1 MEVPGH
7 YSLPLPDFFRILI
20 RQEETMQKFYY
31 PQSVAVI
38 GVSENPLN
46 LGRGIVLNMMEA
58 GYQGKIFLV
67 GPRGGKVFGKPIY
80 THIQELPEP
89 VDLVA
94 ILTPARFVPEVVA
107 ACGELGITRVVVESG
122 GFSELGEQG
131 RALEEELKGLIKRY
145 NLRLIGPNG
154 LGVINMEIG
163 LSLPFSQ
170 ITPVPR
176 RGSISVI
183 SQSGGVGMHVV
194 AWMHKEGLGLNKFLS
209 LGNKLDVQENEAL
222 AYFLEDPGT
231 EMIYLY
237 LEGLEDG
244 RGLLEVAKR
253 ASKPMFLQI
262 ANVVPETS
270 GIAMSHTASLAT
282 DEKVVEAACR
292 QGNISR
298 VLSQADFLI
307 AAKMVGQ
314 APVKGNRLV
323 ILSRSGGE
331 AVVGAYACKRWGFTL
346 PPLAPEITDF
356 IHKSSRSKII
366 KPTNPIDLGDIF
378 DFGVYSR
385 VMDHL
390 CQDPGVDAV
399 LLNHG
404 PVYDPERAEARDMAQ
419 HFVNT
424 SRSAGKPLA
433 ISVCYTLE
441 EEEYFREDLGVP
453 VFHFPG
459 QAVRGLAY
467 SRDFFLRPPA
477 DDPSVDQPGFDEE
490 RLAALLTTAA
500 ADGFLPMPQ
509 ALTLLEAVDIPVAA
523 WLVAANEREV
533 LAAASE
539 LGYPVVLKLAAP
551 SLVHKTE
558 VGGVVLNLGDAE
570 ATAQAFHAL
579 AETAR
584 VQVPPG
590 EPWQV
595 VVMKQAAA
603 GEEVFLGAR
612 RDQAFGA
619 VVAFGAGGV
628 WTEILE
634 DVALRVAPISPR
646 EAQRQILETKMGR
659 ILQGARGRPA
669 ADLAALGR
677 ALSALS
683 HLMERFPRIQEVDLN
698 PVRVFPGEEGMVALD
713 VRVRVE

>member
-1 MEVPGH
+1 MK
-7 YSLPLPDFFRILI
+7 
-20 RQEETMQKFYY
+20 KFYY
-31 PQSVAVI
+31 PQSVAVV

-46 LGRGIVLNMMEA
+46 LARGIVLNLREA
-58 GYQGKIFLV
+58 GYQGKIFPV
-67 GPRGGKVFGKPIY
+67 GPRGGHIYGLPIR
-80 THIQELPEP
+80 THLRELPEP

-94 ILTPARFVPEVVA
+94 ILTPARFVPQVVA
-107 ACGELGITRVVVESG
+107 DCAELGITRVVVESG
-122 GFSELGEQG
+122 GFSELGKQG
-131 RALEEELKGLIKRY
+131 QALEVELHRLIERH
-145 NLRLIGPNG
+145 NLKLIGPNG

-194 AWMHKEGLGLNKFLS
+194 AWLHKEGLGLNKFLS

-253 ASKPMFLQI
+253 ATKPIFLQI

-270 GIAMSHTASLAT
+270 DIAMSHTASLAT

-292 QGNISR
+292 QGNIVR

-314 APVKGNRLV
+314 APVKGNRIV

-346 PPLAPEITDF
+346 PPLAPEIADF
-356 IHKSSRSKII
+356 IHDSSRSKII

-390 CQDPGVDAV
+390 CQHPEVDAV

-404 PVYDPERAEARDMAQ
+404 PVYDPERPEAREMAR
-419 HFVNT
+419 HFVKT
-424 SRSAGKPLA
+424 SRAAKKPLA
-433 ISVCYTLE
+433 ISICYTLE
-441 EEEYFREDLGVP
+441 EEKFFREELDVP

-459 QAVRGLAY
+459 QAVRSLAY
-467 SRDFFLRPPA
+467 SRDFALRPVP
-477 DDPSVDQPGFDEE
+477 DDAAVEQPRFDEK
-490 RLAALLTTAA
+490 RITSLLATASP
-500 ADGFLPMPQ
+500 DGFLPMPQ
-509 ALTLLEAVDIPVAA
+509 ALSLLKAVGLPAAAWRAAADKEAV
-523 WLVAANEREV
+523 LK
-533 LAAASE
+533 AASE
-539 LGYPVVLKLAAP
+539 VGFPAVLKLSAP

-558 VGGVVLNLGDAE
+558 AGGVILNLPDLGAVASAYEQFAE
-570 ATAQAFHAL
+570 V
-579 AETAR
+579 AR
-584 VQVPPG
+584 EHLPPG
-590 EPWQV
+590 ELWQV
-595 VVMKQAAA
+595 VVMRQVAG
-603 GEEVFLGAR
+603 GEEVLLGAR
-612 RDQAFGA
+612 RDQAFGP

-634 DVALRVAPISPR
+634 DLALRVAPISPR
-646 EAQRQILETKMGR
+646 EARRQIEETKLGH
-659 ILQGARGRPA
+659 ILAGARGRPP
-669 ADLAALGR
+669 ADLEALSR

-683 HLMERFPRIQEVDLN
+683 YLMDRFPSIQEVDLN
-698 PVRVFPGEEGMVALD
+698 PVRAFPGESGILALD
-713 VRVRVE
+713 VRIRVG